1 MKYFFLIFLGACGSF
16 ASPRQDRVSYY
27 LCENDR
33 SIIVKHSV
41 DYQTLALSY
50 NLGRQVLLH
59 HFVSS
64 AGSGYQNENLLW
76 ITKDKEGVLIE
87 KLASGSEK
95 VLFKEC
101 KLERYN

>member
-1 MKYFFLIFLGACGSF
+1 MKYFFLVFLSACGSF

-33 SIIVKHSV
+33 SIIVKHSI

-59 HFVSS
+59 HFVSP
-64 AGSGYQNENLLW
+64 AGVGYQNENLLW

-87 KLASGSEK
+87 KLANGSEK
-95 VLFKEC
+95 ILFKEC
-101 KLERYN
+101 RQERYN